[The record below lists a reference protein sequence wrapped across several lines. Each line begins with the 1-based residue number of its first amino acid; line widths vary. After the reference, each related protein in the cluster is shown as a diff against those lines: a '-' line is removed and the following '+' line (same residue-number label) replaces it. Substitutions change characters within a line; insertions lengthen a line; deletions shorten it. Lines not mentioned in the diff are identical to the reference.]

1 LDEFGRFVSVGD
13 VVSRGHE
20 VFRHPSGL
28 NLDRGGDCFDAGTPP
43 GDELAAWMVISS
55 FPASDVL
62 RLKFKAVSRSNL
74 RLATK
79 ELRLDCGVMADF
91 PDF

>member
-1 LDEFGRFVSVGD
+1 LDESGRFVSVGD

-62 RLKFKAVSRSNL
+62 RLKFKPVSRSNL

-79 ELRLDCGVMADF
+79 ELRLDCGVMADL

>member
-13 VVSRGHE
+13 VMSREHG

-28 NLDRGGDCFDAGTPP
+28 NLDIGGDCFDAGTPP

-55 FPASDVL
+55 LPASDVL
-62 RLKFKAVSRSNL
+62 RLKFKVVSRSNL